1 MVTIMSC
8 EELDIY
14 RIYSNNSFLW
24 RVAVKGMVHMNTML
38 VPIDVIVDWEYDKHS
53 ETSHTSLF
61 KQKKYFLPLKK

>member
-1 MVTIMSC
+1 MLLFCPFMNYAG
-8 EELDIY
+8 L
-14 RIYSNNSFLW
+14 
-24 RVAVKGMVHMNTML
+24 KGMVHMNTML